1 MRNPFRY
8 FNSSPE
14 VIRHTVMLYIRY
26 PLSLRQVEDLLF
38 ERGIDICHET
48 VRFWWNR
55 FGPLFAAEIRKKRAA
70 RLRSF
75 PKWRWHLDKVFVRM
89 PGISTRGTN

>member
-1 MRNPFRY
+1 MQNPFRY

-14 VIRHTVMLYIRY
+14 VIRRAVMMSVRY

-48 VRFWWNR
+48 VRFSRCN
-55 FGPLFAAEIRKKRAA
+55 AA
-70 RLRSF
+70 RLRKAS
-75 PKWRWHLDKVFVRM
+75 RTVAR
-89 PGISTRGTN
+89 TT